1 MVWRIIMK
9 KQLILGALL
18 STALLG
24 SASVWAE
31 TADDVDCSGCIQGDE
46 IAKQTVTQKN
56 IAKNSI
62 GEYKIKDGA
71 VTADKLSDEVY
82 SALVSA
88 QSLYLVDANG
98 LQVGDTKAYTDD
110 YMQNVGVLF
119 SSPDGPVLVVTNKS
133 NEDFETQLRTE
144 TLGYGFYL
152 TSNCSGTK
160 YYDQFIKYDVPI
172 PPVVQG
178 FVDNGKLYR
187 EDVVKT
193 QLGVGAFPDSGDPAR
208 VSGYRSLNTCFKE
221 NIYGASIENGLV
233 TVYLKETEF
242 VKNLP
247 AYQAPLQLELR

>member
-1 MVWRIIMK
+1 MK
-9 KQLILGALL
+9 KQLIFSALL
-18 STALLG
+18 ATALLG
-24 SASVWAE
+24 SGSVWAV
-31 TADDVDCSGCIQGDE
+31 TADDVDCNGCVRGNE
-46 IAKQTVTQKN
+46 IAKQTITQKN
-56 IAKNSI
+56 IAKGSI
-62 GEYKIKDGA
+62 GEYKIKDRA

-119 SSPDGPVLVVTNKS
+119 SSPDGPVLVVTNKD
-133 NEDFETQLRTE
+133 NEDFEPQLRTE
-144 TLGYGFYL
+144 TLGWGFYL

-160 YYDQFIKYDVPI
+160 YYNQYLNYDAPI

-193 QLGVGAFPDSGDPAR
+193 QLGVGAFPDNGSADLVAA
-208 VSGYRSLNTCFKE
+208 YRSYSNHQCQKVDL
-221 NIYGASIENGLV
+221 YGLSIENGLV

-242 VKNLP
+242 VKDLP